1 MEHAVQ
7 MENVFVN
14 LDMMVQFVNHVYLVS
29 PYKHRLSLIVLILDI
44 GCKAGESLSCLNNG
58 TCLDSGLRECPFGYN
73 GVKCEKCN

>member
-1 MEHAVQ
+1 MVEHGKCICKLGYDGSIYQ
-7 MENVFVN
+7 SCLFI
-14 LDMMVQFVNHVYLVS
+14 S
-29 PYKHRLSLIVLILDI
+29 PYKHRLPLIVLILDI